1 MGLFF
6 IYSLKVGLCLIAFYL
21 VYKLLLS
28 KETFHTFNRL
38 ALLTVIAVSVLIPW
52 LKVTTAEPT
61 TLTQGVVSLETMIV
75 SAEVIEAEETSG
87 LSLMQVLFLVYVVGV
102 TAFLLREIVSV
113 IRLWL
118 LMRKGV
124 EMKSQHTGLSGG
136 RDVRLVVMKDDVAPF
151 SWFHYIVLSEK
162 DYREN
167 PREILTHELAHIRLG
182 HSWDVALCNLLIIFQ
197 WWNPA
202 AWLLKREL
210 QNVHEFEA
218 DEAVIKRG
226 VDAKQ
231 YQMLLIRK
239 SVGERLFSM
248 ANNLN
253 HHSLKKRITMMT
265 TKKSSPWQKAK
276 ALIALPMAAL
286 AVMAFANPEIE
297 RMAEQVEAESEAV
310 VSKAVAEVKTEGIA
324 AMPQLTK
331 QMEAKLEEQ
340 AETVD
345 EKVTVT
351 GVVKSLSDMKPIV
364 GAIVKLKG
372 SKKGSVTDTEGRF
385 SMKDVPVGA
394 ELEFMYVGFFTD
406 TRKIEK
412 GGEIEVMLISEE
424 GPSKDDVHR
433 KGDAFDVV
441 EQMPSFPG
449 GMKALMNYLQENIK
463 YPKDA
468 QDAKKEG
475 RVIANF
481 IVEKD
486 GSISNVKIVRSIFPS
501 LDAEA
506 ERIITGMPK
515 WIPGMQNGENVRVKY
530 TIPISFSLGDVQYE
544 VVSGNVNTDKNEYTE
559 AYKNAK
565 ELRIVSGNKD
575 EKPLFV
581 VDDKIIGNDD
591 ITKIKPNDIKSITVL
606 KDESATK
613 LYGEKGKNGVV
624 IIKMKK

>member
-75 SAEVIEAEETSG
+75 SAEVIEAEENSG

-102 TAFLLREIVSV
+102 TAFLMREIVSV

-331 QMEAKLEEQ
+331 QMEAELEEQ
-340 AETVD
+340 AENVG

-364 GAIVKLKG
+364 GAVVKLKG
-372 SKKGSVTDTEGRF
+372 SKKGSVTDTDGRF

-506 ERIITGMPK
+506 ERIITAMPK

-530 TIPISFSLGDVQYE
+530 TIPISFSLGEVQYE

-591 ITKIKPNDIKSITVL
+591 ITKIKPNDIESVTVL

-613 LYGEKGKNGVV
+613 IYGEKGKNGVV